1 MASST
6 ITVQKRRSAS
16 QGAIAWRRF
25 KKNKVALLGFFIIGV
40 YAFLAIGAPYIA
52 RYPSGSIQPL
62 FEGASKQPPSLT
74 HPFGTTSDGRDVF
87 SDAVWGT
94 QYAFYVGLVATG
106 IQTIIGLVIGLLAGY
121 LGGLIDEGLM
131 RITEVFLLLP
141 ALLIIL
147 LLARVLTL
155 VIGAGLG
162 LTIIIL
168 ILGFFGW
175 PSTARLVRGEVLRV
189 REMEFIQA
197 EKCLGANTGRIVWRH
212 LFPNILSPVIVV
224 TTLGIAGNILTEAG
238 ISFLGFGDPN
248 TVTWGQLL
256 NIGFVN
262 IVGEWWTEISVGI
275 TLVLLVLAFNL
286 LGDGLSDA
294 LNPRLRE

>member
-1 MASST
+1 MGSST
-6 ITVQKRRSAS
+6 APSERRRSAS
-16 QGAIAWRRF
+16 QWAIAWRRF
-25 KKNKVALLGFFIIGV
+25 KKNKVALLGFFIVGV
-40 YAFLAIGAPYIA
+40 YAFIAIAAPLVA
-52 RYPSGSIQPL
+52 RYEPGSVQPL
-62 FEGASKQPPSLT
+62 FEGAARKPPSLS
-74 HPFGTTSDGRDVF
+74 HPFGTTSEGRDVF

-94 QYAFYVGLVATG
+94 RNAFYVGLVATG
-106 IQTIIGLVIGLLAGY
+106 ISIFIALVIGLVSGY
-121 LGGLIDEGLM
+121 CGGLIDDALM

-141 ALLIIL
+141 TLLIIL
-147 LLARVLTL
+147 LLARVLIL
-155 VIGAGLG
+155 AIGAGLG
-162 LTIIIL
+162 LTIIVL

-175 PSTARLVRGEVLRV
+175 PGTARLVRGEVLRV

-197 EKCLGANTGRIVWRH
+197 EKCLGASTRRILTRH
-212 LFPNILSPVIVV
+212 IFPNILSPIIVV
-224 TTLGIAGNILTEAG
+224 ATLGIAGNILAEAG

-262 IVGEWWTEISVGI
+262 IVGEWWTEITVGV
-275 TLVLLVLAFNL
+275 TLLFLVLAFNL